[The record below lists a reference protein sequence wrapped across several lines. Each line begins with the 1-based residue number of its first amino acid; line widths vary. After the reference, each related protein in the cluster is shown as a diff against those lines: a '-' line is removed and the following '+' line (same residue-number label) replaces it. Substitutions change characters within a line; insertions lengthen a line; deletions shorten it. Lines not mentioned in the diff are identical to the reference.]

1 MHLHTSVI
9 VYNLAFRI
17 QPFIESMPSF
27 LSAQSSCA
35 RNEGVPS
42 RALRRHTLGCA
53 IGATLLL
60 AACGKGAEAPKA
72 APAAPPGGGALPVT
86 MITVAPQRVPDIIE
100 AVGQTEGSK
109 DVEVRARVSGIL
121 EKTLYKEGDR
131 IKAGAPLFQIDRA
144 PFENALAQA
153 RATKASATAAQAQA
167 QAAQAQAQAGLAQV
181 QAALAQERARQEQV
195 QREAGRLKQLIEQR
209 AISQREY
216 DDATTAI
223 KTADAQ
229 IAAAEA
235 RVRDAEAKI
244 RDAEA
249 KIRDAEAKIRDAEA
263 KIRDA
268 ELNLSYTSIAAPIAG
283 ISGRALRSTG
293 SLITATND
301 SALLTTIS
309 QSDPIW
315 VRFSVAE
322 GEYAQVRAAK
332 KAEVRLSLSDGTA
345 YPGVGRLNFTASA
358 VDTRLGTIGLRAEFG
373 NAALALLPGQFVRV
387 RLSAGES
394 EAILVPQVAVVQN
407 DQGRFVWVAGA
418 DGKAVMK
425 PVEAAGWVGRDWL
438 IRKGLAAGDRVIVD
452 NLLKL
457 RPGAPVQPMPSA
469 APASGTAAAPPAA
482 PAAGK

>member
-1 MHLHTSVI
+1 
-9 VYNLAFRI
+9 
-17 QPFIESMPSF
+17 MPSF
-27 LSAQSSCA
+27 LSAQRSCA

-42 RALRRHTLGCA
+42 RALRRHTPAFA
-53 IGATLLL
+53 IGAALLL

-72 APAAPPGGGALPVT
+72 TPAAPPGGGALPVT

-153 RATKASATAAQAQA
+153 RATKASATAAQGQA
-167 QAAQAQAQAGLAQV
+167 QAALAQV
-181 QAALAQERARQEQV
+181 QAGLAQERARQEQV

-223 KTADAQ
+223 KTQEAL
-229 IAAAEA
+229 IAAADA

-249 KIRDAEAKIRDAEA
+249 KIRDADAR
-263 KIRDA
+263 IRDA

-293 SLITATND
+293 SLVTATND

-332 KAEVRLSLSDGTA
+332 KTEVRLSLSDGTA
-345 YPGVGRLNFTASA
+345 FPGVGRLNFTASA
-358 VDTRLGTIGLRAEFG
+358 VDTKLGTIGLRAEFG

-418 DGKAVMK
+418 DGKAAMK

-457 RPGAPVQPMPSA
+457 RPGAPVQPMA
-469 APASGTAAAPPAA
+469 AAAQASGTAAPPAA

>member
-1 MHLHTSVI
+1 M
-9 VYNLAFRI
+9 
-17 QPFIESMPSF
+17 
-27 LSAQSSCA
+27 
-35 RNEGVPS
+35 
-42 RALRRHTLGCA
+42 
-53 IGATLLL
+53 
-60 AACGKGAEAPKA
+60 
-72 APAAPPGGGALPVT
+72 
-86 MITVAPQRVPDIIE
+86 PDIIE
-100 AVGQTEGSK
+100 AVGQTEGLEGCRSARASRASSK
-109 DVEVRARVSGIL
+109 DAVQGRRP
-121 EKTLYKEGDR
+121 DR
-131 IKAGAPLFQIDRA
+131 AGAPLFQIDRA

-153 RATKASATAAQAQA
+153 RATKASATAAFAQA
-167 QAAQAQAQAGLAQV
+167 QAALAQV

-195 QREAGRLKQLIEQR
+195 QREARRLKQLIEQR

-223 KTADAQ
+223 KTQEAL
-229 IAAAEA
+229 IAAADA

-249 KIRDAEAKIRDAEA
+249 KIRDSEAR
-263 KIRDA
+263 IRDA

-293 SLITATND
+293 SLVTATND

-345 YPGVGRLNFTASA
+345 FPGVGRLNFTASA

-394 EAILVPQVAVVQN
+394 EAILVPQVAVVQ
-407 DQGRFVWVAGA
+407 
-418 DGKAVMK
+418 K
-425 PVEAAGWVGRDWL
+425 
-438 IRKGLAAGDRVIVD
+438 
-452 NLLKL
+452 
-457 RPGAPVQPMPSA
+457 RPGAASSGSP
-469 APASGTAAAPPAA
+469 APTARRR
-482 PAAGK
+482 